1 MPLREDAHAVIG
13 LTAVIVAADANEPY
27 VLVTRQA
34 TSDGLAGLP
43 FGPFDPARHRTFELG
58 LRTFITDQ
66 TGFDAAYVE
75 QLYTFG
81 DRGREAPRADLG
93 GGAAERV
100 ISIGYLAIA
109 PERTDLQGA
118 EAAWQEWYRYFPWED
133 WRGGRPAIIATLL
146 APRLIAWASAG
157 GNESETASRLGRV
170 RLHFALDGAPWVEE
184 RALERYELLYEAGL
198 APEAQRDRMRER
210 TKSER
215 TPQPMAAT
223 PGLGEPMG
231 SDHRRILATAIGRL
245 RAKLKYRPIIF
256 DLLQRD
262 FTLSELQHVAE
273 SVLGLSLHKQ
283 NFRRM
288 VEHAGLVEATGAVE
302 SGTGGR
308 PAALFR
314 FRREVLAERAAGG
327 IAAPRAHR
335 LTGPEHN

>member
-1 MPLREDAHAVIG
+1 MPLRDDAHAVIG
-13 LTAVIVAADANEPY
+13 LTAVIVAADADEPY
-27 VLVTRQA
+27 VLVRQQA
-34 TSDGLAGLP
+34 NGDGLAGLP
-43 FGPFDPARHRTFELG
+43 FGPFNPARDRTFELG
-58 LRTFITDQ
+58 LRKFIAEQ

-109 PERTDLQGA
+109 PERTDLESP
-118 EAAWQEWYRYFPWED
+118 EASWRQWYRYFPWED
-133 WRGGRPAIIATLL
+133 WRNGRPSVIDTILTPA
-146 APRLIAWASAG
+146 LIAWAQAADSEAENAG
-157 GNESETASRLGRV
+157 RLGRV
-170 RLHFALDGAPWVEE
+170 RLHFALGGAPWIEE

-198 APEAQRDRMRER
+198 ASEAQRDRVREGGADR
-210 TKSER
+210 VKR
-215 TPQPMAAT
+215 TPPMA
-223 PGLGEPMG
+223 GLGEPMN

-256 DLLQRD
+256 DLLTGE
-262 FTLSELQHVAE
+262 FTLSELQYVAE

-283 NFRRM
+283 NFRRTI
-288 VEHAGLVEATGAVE
+288 ENAGLVEPTGAVE

-314 FRREVLAERAAGG
+314 FRRDVLAERVVGG

-335 LTGPEHN
+335 LTGPD